1 MPILVL
7 ELNYD
12 KLTKEYRTV
21 QIYGTIPRQ
30 PIELTQYNISFNAL
44 QKNIH
49 CLYVSL
55 PFLNSYD
62 VNTNYVIKNAFPLFL
77 EKYYNTNDDS
87 NNLTINGVYNYVSYS
102 RQCSYEF
109 NLGNNVPQ
117 SFNNWRVYYDTDE
130 FLADEK
136 KGELFT
142 ECSYKITLIFNYR
155 RPELL

>member
-7 ELNYD
+7 QLEYNN
-12 KLTKEYRTV
+12 LTKEYKTV
-21 QIYGTIPRQ
+21 EIYGTIPRQ
-30 PIELTQYNISFNAL
+30 PIELTEYNIKFSEDGTL
-44 QKNIH
+44 VK

-62 VNTNYVIKNAFPLFL
+62 VNTNYPVKNAFPLFL
-77 EKYYNTNDDS
+77 ENYYKYDEQDNAEYIS
-87 NNLTINGVYNYVSYS
+87 YINYS

-117 SFNNWRVYYDTDE
+117 SFNNWRVYYNKDE
-130 FLADEK
+130 FTTLEK
-136 KGELFT
+136 QGELFQ

-155 RPELL
+155 RPELI